1 MKPMKRTSLFSC
13 SGALA
18 ALGLCLTAA
27 FAACTRT
34 AAPAHAEWTYD
45 AVLYEMN
52 VRQSTPE
59 GTFAAAEERLAALRD
74 MGVDI
79 VWLMPIHPIGEK
91 GRKGSLGS
99 YYAIRD
105 YCAVNPEFGTM
116 ADFEHFLARAHEL
129 GLRVILDYVAN
140 HTSPDAAWVTE
151 RPAEWYVR
159 DSTGA
164 PAVQYDWTDIAKLDY
179 DTPAVR
185 EAMLDVLKFW
195 VDKGVDGF
203 RCDVAMEVPHDYW
216 EHAFAQIRAIRPDLF
231 LLAEAEGPQFHAD
244 GFDATY
250 GWELH
255 HVLNDIAQ
263 GKKSA
268 ADLRELLARYAG
280 EYPASAFRMMFT
292 SNHDENSWNGTEFE
306 RMGDA
311 VAAMA
316 ALTYVLPQSLPLI
329 YTGQEIGYDH
339 RFAFFDKDPIPA
351 WEANEW
357 TELYRKLNALRHE
370 NPALAG
376 GEAGGGMTYMGG
388 AVADVMAFARTRGDN
403 RVVCLFNLSG
413 ASQPVIPTV
422 GFGGDFTDALTGA
435 ACTIVPGEEF
445 SLGPWEYR
453 VLINN

>member
-1 MKPMKRTSLFSC
+1 MKRIFNLASRFGTLTVLGIVLLLASASC
-13 SGALA
+13 SRRA
-18 ALGLCLTAA
+18 ATQ
-27 FAACTRT
+27 
-34 AAPAHAEWTYD
+34 AHADWTYD

-52 VRQSTPE
+52 VRQFTPE
-59 GTFAAAEERLAALRD
+59 GTFAAAAQQLPRLRD
-74 MGVDI
+74 LGVDI
-79 VWLMPIHPIGEK
+79 VWLMPVHPIGGK

-105 YCAVNPEFGTM
+105 YMDVNPEMGTM
-116 ADFEHFLARAHEL
+116 ADFEQFLDCAHEL

-164 PAVQYDWTDIAKLDY
+164 PAVQYDWTDIAKLNY
-179 DTPAVR
+179 ETPGVR
-185 EAMLDVLKFW
+185 DAMLDVLKFW
-195 VDKGVDGF
+195 VGKGVDGF

-216 EHAFAQIRAIRPDLF
+216 EYAFAQIRAIRPDLF

-250 GWELH
+250 AWDLH

-268 ADLRELLARYAG
+268 ADLRVLLAKYG
-280 EYPASAFRMMFT
+280 EEFPASAY
-292 SNHDENSWNGTEFE
+292 

-311 VAAMA
+311 AATMA

-339 RFAFFDKDPIPA
+339 RFAFFEKDPVPA
-351 WEANEW
+351 WEPNEW
-357 TELYRKLNALRHE
+357 SEFYKRLNALRHA

-376 GEAGGGMTYMGG
+376 GERGGEMTYMGG
-388 AVADVMAFARTRGDN
+388 AVADVMAFTRTAGDN
-403 RVVCLFNLSG
+403 KVVCLFNLSG
-413 ASQPVIPTV
+413 SPQAVIPTV
-422 GFGGDFTDALTGA
+422 EVGGDFIDAMTGEPHP
-435 ACTIVPGEEF
+435 IVPGEEF
-445 SLGPWEYR
+445 SLGPWEYLI
-453 VLINN
+453 LINN

>member
-1 MKPMKRTSLFSC
+1 MKRIFNLASRFGTLTVLGIVLLLASASC
-13 SGALA
+13 SRRA
-18 ALGLCLTAA
+18 ATQ
-27 FAACTRT
+27 
-34 AAPAHAEWTYD
+34 AHADWTYD

-52 VRQSTPE
+52 VRQFTPE
-59 GTFAAAEERLAALRD
+59 GTFAAAAQQLPRLRD
-74 MGVDI
+74 LGVDI

-105 YCAVNPEFGTM
+105 YMDVNPEMGTM
-116 ADFEHFLARAHEL
+116 ADFEQFLDRAHEL

-164 PAVQYDWTDIAKLDY
+164 PVVQYDWTDIAKLNY
-179 DTPAVR
+179 ETPGVR
-185 EAMLDVLKFW
+185 DAMLDVLKFW
-195 VDKGVDGF
+195 VGKGVDGF

-216 EHAFAQIRAIRPDLF
+216 EYAFAQIRAIRPDLF

-250 GWELH
+250 AWDLH

-268 ADLRELLARYAG
+268 ADLRVLLAKYG
-280 EYPASAFRMMFT
+280 EEFPASAYRMMFT

-311 VAAMA
+311 AATMA

-339 RFAFFDKDPIPA
+339 RFAFFEKDPVPA
-351 WEANEW
+351 WEPNEW
-357 TELYRKLNALRHE
+357 SEFYKRLNALRHA

-376 GEAGGGMTYMGG
+376 GERGGEMTYMGG
-388 AVADVMAFARTRGDN
+388 AVADVMAFTRTAGDN
-403 RVVCLFNLSG
+403 KVVCLFNLSG
-413 ASQPVIPTV
+413 SPQAVIPTV
-422 GFGGDFTDALTGA
+422 EVGGDFIDAMTGEPHP
-435 ACTIVPGEEF
+435 IVPGEEF
-445 SLGPWEYR
+445 SLGPWEYLI
-453 VLINN
+453 LINN

>member
-1 MKPMKRTSLFSC
+1 MKRIFNLASRFGTLTVLGIVLLLASASC
-13 SGALA
+13 SRRA
-18 ALGLCLTAA
+18 ATQ
-27 FAACTRT
+27 
-34 AAPAHAEWTYD
+34 AHADWTYD

-52 VRQSTPE
+52 VRQVTPE
-59 GTFAAAEERLAALRD
+59 GTFAAAAQQLPRLRD
-74 MGVDI
+74 LGVDI

-105 YCAVNPEFGTM
+105 YMDVNPEMGTM
-116 ADFEHFLARAHEL
+116 ADFEQFLDRAHEL

-164 PAVQYDWTDIAKLDY
+164 PAVQYDWTDIAKLNY
-179 DTPAVR
+179 ETPGVR
-185 EAMLDVLKFW
+185 DAMLDVLKFW
-195 VDKGVDGF
+195 VGKGVDGF

-216 EHAFAQIRAIRPDLF
+216 EYAFAQIRAIRPDLF

-250 GWELH
+250 AWDLH

-268 ADLRELLARYAG
+268 ADLRVLLAKYG
-280 EYPASAFRMMFT
+280 EEFPASAYRMMFT

-311 VAAMA
+311 AATMA

-339 RFAFFDKDPIPA
+339 RFAFFEKDPVPA
-351 WEANEW
+351 WEPNEW
-357 TELYRKLNALRHE
+357 SEFYKRLNALRHA

-376 GEAGGGMTYMGG
+376 GERGGEMTYMGG
-388 AVADVMAFARTRGDN
+388 AVADVMAFTRTAGDN
-403 RVVCLFNLSG
+403 KVVCLFNLSG
-413 ASQPVIPTV
+413 SPQAVIPTV
-422 GFGGDFTDALTGA
+422 EVGGDFIDAMTGEPHP
-435 ACTIVPGEEF
+435 IVPGEEF
-445 SLGPWEYR
+445 SLGPWDYLI
-453 VLINN
+453 LINN

>member
-1 MKPMKRTSLFSC
+1 MKRIFNLASRFGTLTVLGIVLLLASASC
-13 SGALA
+13 SRRA
-18 ALGLCLTAA
+18 ATQ
-27 FAACTRT
+27 
-34 AAPAHAEWTYD
+34 AHADWTYD

-52 VRQSTPE
+52 VRQFTPE
-59 GTFAAAEERLAALRD
+59 GTFAAAAQQLPRLRD
-74 MGVDI
+74 LGVDI

-105 YCAVNPEFGTM
+105 YMDVNPEMGTM
-116 ADFEHFLARAHEL
+116 ADFEQFLDRAHEL

-164 PAVQYDWTDIAKLDY
+164 PAVQYDWTDIAKLNY
-179 DTPAVR
+179 ETPGVR
-185 EAMLDVLKFW
+185 DAMLDVLKFW
-195 VDKGVDGF
+195 VGKGVDGF

-216 EHAFAQIRAIRPDLF
+216 EYAFAQIRAIRPDLF

-250 GWELH
+250 AWDLH

-268 ADLRELLARYAG
+268 ADLRVLLAKYG
-280 EYPASAFRMMFT
+280 EEFPASAYRMMFT

-311 VAAMA
+311 AATMA

-339 RFAFFDKDPIPA
+339 RFAFFEKDPVPA
-351 WEANEW
+351 WEPNEW
-357 TELYRKLNALRHE
+357 SEFYKRLNALRHA

-376 GEAGGGMTYMGG
+376 GERGGEMTYMGG
-388 AVADVMAFARTRGDN
+388 AVVDVMAFTRTAGDN
-403 RVVCLFNLSG
+403 KVVCLFNLSG
-413 ASQPVIPTV
+413 SPQAVIPTV
-422 GFGGDFTDALTGA
+422 EVGGDFIDAMTGEPHP
-435 ACTIVPGEEF
+435 IVPGEEF
-445 SLGPWEYR
+445 SLGPWEYLI
-453 VLINN
+453 LINN

>member
-1 MKPMKRTSLFSC
+1 MKRIFNLASRFGTLTVLGIVLLLASASC
-13 SGALA
+13 SRRA
-18 ALGLCLTAA
+18 ATQ
-27 FAACTRT
+27 
-34 AAPAHAEWTYD
+34 AHADWTYD

-52 VRQSTPE
+52 VRQFTPE
-59 GTFAAAEERLAALRD
+59 GTFAAAAQQLPRLRD
-74 MGVDI
+74 LGVDI

-105 YCAVNPEFGTM
+105 YMDVNPEMGTM
-116 ADFEHFLARAHEL
+116 ADFEQFLDRAHEL

-164 PAVQYDWTDIAKLDY
+164 PAVQYDWTDIAKLNY
-179 DTPAVR
+179 ETPGVR
-185 EAMLDVLKFW
+185 DAMLDVLKFW
-195 VDKGVDGF
+195 VGKGVDGF

-216 EHAFAQIRAIRPDLF
+216 EYAFAQIRAIRPDLF

-250 GWELH
+250 AWDLH

-268 ADLRELLARYAG
+268 ADLRVLLAKYG
-280 EYPASAFRMMFT
+280 EEFPASAYRMMFT

-311 VAAMA
+311 AATMA

-339 RFAFFDKDPIPA
+339 RFAFFEKDPVPA
-351 WEANEW
+351 WEPNEW
-357 TELYRKLNALRHE
+357 SEFYKRLNALRHA

-376 GEAGGGMTYMGG
+376 GERGGEMTYMGG
-388 AVADVMAFARTRGDN
+388 AVADVMAFTRTAGDN
-403 RVVCLFNLSG
+403 KVVCLFNLSG
-413 ASQPVIPTV
+413 SPQAVIPTV
-422 GFGGDFTDALTGA
+422 EVGGDFIDAMTGEPHP
-435 ACTIVPGEEF
+435 IVPGEEF
-445 SLGPWEYR
+445 SLGPWEYLI
-453 VLINN
+453 LINN

>member
-1 MKPMKRTSLFSC
+1 MKRIFNLASRFGTLTVLGIVLLLASASC
-13 SGALA
+13 SRRA
-18 ALGLCLTAA
+18 ATQ
-27 FAACTRT
+27 
-34 AAPAHAEWTYD
+34 AHADWTYD

-52 VRQSTPE
+52 VRQFTPE
-59 GTFAAAEERLAALRD
+59 GTFAAAAQQLPRLRD
-74 MGVDI
+74 LGVDI

-105 YCAVNPEFGTM
+105 YMDVNPEMGTM
-116 ADFEHFLARAHEL
+116 ADFEQFLDRAHEL

-140 HTSPDAAWVTE
+140 HTSPGAAWVTE

-164 PAVQYDWTDIAKLDY
+164 PAVQYDWTDIAKLNY
-179 DTPAVR
+179 ETPGVR
-185 EAMLDVLKFW
+185 DAMLDVLTFW
-195 VDKGVDGF
+195 VGKGVDGF

-216 EHAFAQIRAIRPDLF
+216 EYAFAQIRAIRPDLF

-250 GWELH
+250 AWDLH

-268 ADLRELLARYAG
+268 ADLRVLLAKYG
-280 EYPASAFRMMFT
+280 EEFPASAYRMMFT

-311 VAAMA
+311 AATMA

-339 RFAFFDKDPIPA
+339 RFAFFEKDPVPA
-351 WEANEW
+351 WEPNEW
-357 TELYRKLNALRHE
+357 SEFYKRLNALRHA

-376 GEAGGGMTYMGG
+376 GERGGEMTYMGG
-388 AVADVMAFARTRGDN
+388 AVADVMAFTRTAGDN
-403 RVVCLFNLSG
+403 KVVCLFNLSG
-413 ASQPVIPTV
+413 SPQAVIPTV
-422 GFGGDFTDALTGA
+422 EVGGDFIDAMTGEPHP
-435 ACTIVPGEEF
+435 IVPGEEF
-445 SLGPWEYR
+445 SLGPWEYLI
-453 VLINN
+453 LINN